1 MHLPLPAVKCLA
13 GRFCLKHH
21 DHRVWAFCFVSN
33 FRKTSW
39 SVLFSNLT
47 VDELGNAPD
56 NFVSL
61 YVVLPQEEKQRSK
74 QNKTKAQT
82 YSVGIIF
89 RYCPLAS
96 VDFLDHGAHAAP
108 LQDGPKLVGQEKK
121 DPLKNNDS

>member
-1 MHLPLPAVKCLA
+1 MTTGF
-13 GRFCLKHH
+13 GRFVLHPT
-21 DHRVWAFCFVSN
+21 SN

-61 YVVLPQEEKQRSK
+61 YVVLPQEEKQWS
-74 QNKTKAQT
+74 KTKQKLSKSQT
-82 YSVGIIF
+82 YSIGIIF
-89 RYCPLAS
+89 RCCPLAC

-108 LQDGPKLVGQEKK
+108 LQDGPKLVRQEKK
-121 DPLKNNDS
+121 DTLKNNDS